1 MKIIKAE
8 GGRMTIKD
16 DFNIYYQFDKMTA
29 YIRQIA
35 SEKGI
40 DLSRIVISQKT
51 EKPEREKARD
61 IWNIN

>member
-1 MKIIKAE
+1 
-8 GGRMTIKD
+8 MTIKD

-40 DLSRIVISQKT
+40 DLSKIVIGQKA
-51 EKPEREKARD
+51 EKPEREKTRE

>member
-1 MKIIKAE
+1 
-8 GGRMTIKD
+8 MTIKD
-16 DFNIYYQFDKMTA
+16 EFNIYYQFDKETA

-40 DLSRIVISQKT
+40 DLSRIVISQRA
-51 EKPEREKARD
+51 EKPEREKTRE